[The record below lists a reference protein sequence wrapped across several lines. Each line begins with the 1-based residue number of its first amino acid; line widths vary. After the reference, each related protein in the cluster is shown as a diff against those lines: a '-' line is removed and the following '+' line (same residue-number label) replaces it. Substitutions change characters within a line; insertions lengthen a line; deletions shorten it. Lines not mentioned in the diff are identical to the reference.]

1 MPQHAYELAIREHA
15 LKLILAQLLL
25 VLIIIAATYLGSDH
39 RTTRSAALGG
49 MVFLL
54 PQYLFTRLSFLF
66 VGSANM
72 LRANTFMIIGQTCK
86 FILIIVLFAVILP
99 LPEIVHFSL
108 FSTFVLLMFSQL
120 FSLLW
125 PLPEHPP
132 IS

>member
-72 LRANTFMIIGQTCK
+72 LRANTFMIIGQACK

>member
-25 VLIIIAATYLGSDH
+25 ALIIIAATYLGSDH